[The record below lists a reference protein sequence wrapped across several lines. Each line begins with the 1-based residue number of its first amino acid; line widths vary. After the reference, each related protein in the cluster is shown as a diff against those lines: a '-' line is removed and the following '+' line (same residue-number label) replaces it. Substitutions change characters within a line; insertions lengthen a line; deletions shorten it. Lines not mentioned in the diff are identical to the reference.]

1 VSGQINQE
9 HDMAGNGTG
18 LSSKH
23 AAAILAVL
31 AIIVAGYFGFRQL
44 VKSPT
49 QPSPDVGREVAE
61 SFLASVRSGK
71 AGEAWDAASTEF
83 KSIEGRES
91 FMRRAR
97 SAAILTGPL
106 QFNSTQ
112 QVLIQEEPRSEYLF
126 QSPDAK
132 VVRVLLGYE
141 RGDWRVDRLSF

>member
-1 VSGQINQE
+1 
-9 HDMAGNGTG
+9 MAGTGTG
-18 LSSKH
+18 LSNKH
-23 AAAILAVL
+23 AV
-31 AIIVAGYFGFRQL
+31 AIIAFVAIVVAGYFGYRQL

-49 QPSPDVGREVAE
+49 QPSSDVGRQVAE

-71 AGEAWDAASTEF
+71 AGDAWDATSTEF

-91 FMRRAR
+91 FMRRAK
-97 SAAILTGPL
+97 SAPILTGPL

-112 QVLIQEEPRSEYLF
+112 QVLIHEEPRSEYLF

-132 VVRVLLGYE
+132 IVRVLLGYD